1 MDRNIHPG
9 LWKSVVQEQGI
20 ASCLKCAHKIY
31 SNLWCQTGPN
41 SLDPSVRGY
50 SRWVLPVDVKLLQ
63 VWTFSEL
70 QYLIINTTL
79 LTCTYTATKEM
90 SQCEFTATY
99 WLLYL
104 VHIAINKSYCI
115 QQKNQH
121 TCTVHKLL
129 KNLLKS
135 SQSIGY
141 LWMGTF
147 DLYTCYNLQGIY
159 CTCTYKIT
167 HRKIL
172 CCKFHDW

>member
-63 VWTFSEL
+63 VWPFSEL

-79 LTCTYTATKEM
+79 LTCTYTATKEK

-129 KNLLKS
+129 KKSLEIKSEHWLFMNGNIWSLHMLQFTRYILYMYLQNNTQKNSLL
-135 SQSIGY
+135 
-141 LWMGTF
+141 
-147 DLYTCYNLQGIY
+147 
-159 CTCTYKIT
+159 
-167 HRKIL
+167 
-172 CCKFHDW
+172 

>member
-1 MDRNIHPG
+1 MHR
-9 LWKSVVQEQGI
+9 
-20 ASCLKCAHKIY
+20 Y
-31 SNLWCQTGPN
+31 
-41 SLDPSVRGY
+41 GY
-50 SRWVLPVDVKLLQ
+50 KRK
-63 VWTFSEL
+63 
-70 QYLIINTTL
+70 
-79 LTCTYTATKEM
+79 
-90 SQCEFTATY
+90 CEFTATY

-167 HRKIL
+167 QYTE
-172 CCKFHDW
+172 KFFAVNSTIGNNFLNKF